1 MSDRRWL
8 HADRLGSVIAVS
20 DASGAALAINAYD
33 EYGAPSSSNAGR
45 FQYTGQMW
53 LPEAGLYHYKAR
65 AYAPSLGRFLQS
77 DPILHAG
84 GMNLYAYVG
93 GDPVNARDSWGLFG
107 APHPDGG
114 GGGGVTGGGF
124 VTNPITSWTFMGSGW
139 GFGFVP
145 GMTPCPSPTEEEICV
160 VARRTNHGP
169 DISLGTLWS
178 LRHLRMDAVVRG
190 TVSTRPQKETRPD
203 LQPVENHDR
212 VCENTENEIAE
223 AQLGLEGWREQ
234 AGLADQMRDPL
245 ERFGERYGP
254 PGEIAAQ
261 LTLYFSS
268 AYSNSAQRVVNAR
281 EARIGKNEARRRSEG
296 C

>member
-93 GDPVNARDSWGLFG
+93 GDPVNARDPWGLFG

-114 GGGGVTGGGF
+114 GGKPNELPVIITGNRRTYTPPGVYGNAASLLRGGGGLGRA
-124 VTNPITSWTFMGSGW
+124 VSG
-139 GFGFVP
+139 GDSDG
-145 GMTPCPSPTEEEICV
+145 GAT
-160 VARRTNHGP
+160 A
-169 DISLGTLWS
+169 D
-178 LRHLRMDAVVRG
+178 
-190 TVSTRPQKETRPD
+190 
-203 LQPVENHDR
+203 VE
-212 VCENTENEIAE
+212 V
-223 AQLGLEGWREQ
+223 
-234 AGLADQMRDPL
+234 
-245 ERFGERYGP
+245 
-254 PGEIAAQ
+254 
-261 LTLYFSS
+261 
-268 AYSNSAQRVVNAR
+268 
-281 EARIGKNEARRRSEG
+281 
-296 C
+296 